1 MKFQK
6 EGYKK
11 TYKSIFLPLDAV
23 ISSIENIMKVE
34 DESKNMSNGIR
45 YKSGFV
51 ILIYFVMTQFVG
63 IIGVQLLAKTGW
75 YDIHGNQQQ
84 AIQQLLVHWEL
95 IGFSLMLIIIFL
107 IYSKELINDLKLSI
121 KLSRNSFIWI
131 LVGIIFVF
139 LAQMVGSVLDKSV
152 FQLTTQSANTS
163 STVAAAAIS
172 PVALVSIVLLAPLVE
187 EFVFRYAAI
196 NILMSKFKKTW
207 SILISALFFSIMHF
221 DFPFIFGYF
230 LIGVILAVVYMRT
243 NRLLVSF
250 VVHAS
255 MNLIVVIL
263 QIS

>member
-1 MKFQK
+1 MNN
-6 EGYKK
+6 
-11 TYKSIFLPLDAV
+11 S
-23 ISSIENIMKVE
+23 NIH
-34 DESKNMSNGIR
+34 
-45 YKSGFV
+45 KSGYI
-51 ILIYFVMTQFVG
+51 ILIYFIMTQFVG

-75 YDIHGNQQQ
+75 YDIQGNQQQ

-95 IGFSLMLIIIFL
+95 IGFSLTLIIFFL
-107 IYSKELINDLKLSI
+107 IYRKELMKDTKLSI
-121 KLSRNSFIWI
+121 TLSRRTFVWI
-131 LVGIIFVF
+131 LVGIILVF
-139 LAQMVGSVLDKSV
+139 LGQMVGSLLDKSI

-163 STVAAAAIS
+163 STVADAAIS
-172 PVALVSIVLLAPLVE
+172 PMALISIVLLAPLVE

-207 SILISALFFSIMHF
+207 SIIISSLFFSIIHF

-230 LIGVILAVVYMRT
+230 LIGIILAVVYMRT

>member
-1 MKFQK
+1 MNN
-6 EGYKK
+6 
-11 TYKSIFLPLDAV
+11 S
-23 ISSIENIMKVE
+23 NIH
-34 DESKNMSNGIR
+34 
-45 YKSGFV
+45 KSGYI
-51 ILIYFVMTQFVG
+51 ILIYFIMTQFVG

-75 YDIHGNQQQ
+75 YDIQGNQQQ

-95 IGFSLMLIIIFL
+95 IGFSLTLIIFFL
-107 IYSKELINDLKLSI
+107 IYRKELMKDTKLSI
-121 KLSRNSFIWI
+121 KLSRSSFVWI
-131 LVGIIFVF
+131 LFGIIFVF
-139 LAQMVGSVLDKSV
+139 LGQMVGSLLDKSV

-163 STVAAAAIS
+163 STVAAAVIS

-196 NILMSKFKKTW
+196 NILTQKFKQTW
-207 SILISALFFSIMHF
+207 SILISSLFFSIMHF
-221 DFPFIFGYF
+221 DFPFVFGYF

-263 QIS
+263 QIF

>member
-1 MKFQK
+1 MNMNN
-6 EGYKK
+6 
-11 TYKSIFLPLDAV
+11 S
-23 ISSIENIMKVE
+23 NIH
-34 DESKNMSNGIR
+34 
-45 YKSGFV
+45 KSGYI

-75 YDIHGNQQQ
+75 YDIQGNQQQ
-84 AIQQLLVHWEL
+84 AIQQLLVHWDL

-107 IYSKELINDLKLSI
+107 IYSKEIINNQKLSI

-139 LAQMVGSVLDKSV
+139 LAQIVGSMLDKSI

-163 STVAAAAIS
+163 NTVAAAVIS
-172 PVALVSIVLLAPLVE
+172 PVALIPIVLLAPLVE

-196 NILMSKFKKTW
+196 NILMSKFKRTW
-207 SILISALFFSIMHF
+207 SILISSSFFSIMHF

-230 LIGVILAVVYMRT
+230 LIGVILALVYVHT

-263 QIS
+263 KIS

>member
-1 MKFQK
+1 
-6 EGYKK
+6 
-11 TYKSIFLPLDAV
+11 
-23 ISSIENIMKVE
+23 MKVE
-34 DESKNMSNGIR
+34 DESKNMSSGIR

-75 YDIHGNQQQ
+75 YDIQGNQQQ

-95 IGFSLMLIIIFL
+95 IGFSLTLIIFFL
-107 IYSKELINDLKLSI
+107 IYSKELMNDPKLSI
-121 KLSRNSFIWI
+121 KLSRNSVVWI
-131 LVGIIFVF
+131 LVGIIVVF

-172 PVALVSIVLLAPLVE
+172 PVARISIVLLAPLVE

-196 NILMSKFKKTW
+196 NILMSKFKQTW

>member
-1 MKFQK
+1 MKGK
-6 EGYKK
+6 Y
-11 TYKSIFLPLDAV
+11 I
-23 ISSIENIMKVE
+23 
-34 DESKNMSNGIR
+34 NMNNSNLH
-45 YKSGFV
+45 KSGYI

-75 YDIHGNQQQ
+75 YDIQGNQQQ
-84 AIQQLLVHWEL
+84 AIQQLLVHWDL

-107 IYSKELINDLKLSI
+107 IFSKELTNNPKLSI
-121 KLSRNSFIWI
+121 KLSGSLFVRI
-131 LVGIIFVF
+131 LVGILVVF
-139 LAQMVGSVLDKSV
+139 LAQIVGSMLDKSI

-163 STVAAAAIS
+163 NTVAAAAIS
-172 PVALVSIVLLAPLVE
+172 PVALISIVLLAPLVE

-196 NILMSKFKKTW
+196 NILMSKFKQTW
-207 SILISALFFSIMHF
+207 SILISSSFFSIMHF

-230 LIGVILAVVYMRT
+230 LIGVILALVYVRT

>member
-1 MKFQK
+1 ML
-6 EGYKK
+6 
-11 TYKSIFLPLDAV
+11 IVAV
-23 ISSIENIMKVE
+23 MSGIEKIKKVE
-34 DESKNMSNGIR
+34 DGIKNMSSGIK

-63 IIGVQLLAKTGW
+63 IIGVLLLAKTGW
-75 YDIHGNQQQ
+75 YDIQGNQQQ
-84 AIQQLLVHWEL
+84 AIQKLLVHWEL

-107 IYSKELINDLKLSI
+107 IYSKELINDPKLSI
-121 KLSRNSFIWI
+121 KLSRKSFIWI
-131 LVGIIFVF
+131 LIGIIFVF
-139 LAQMVGSVLDKSV
+139 FAQMVGSVLDKSV

-196 NILMSKFKKTW
+196 NILTGKFKQTW
-207 SILISALFFSIMHF
+207 SILISSLFFSIMHF

-230 LIGVILAVVYMRT
+230 LIGLVLAVVYMRT

>member
-1 MKFQK
+1 M
-6 EGYKK
+6 
-11 TYKSIFLPLDAV
+11 
-23 ISSIENIMKVE
+23 SS
-34 DESKNMSNGIR
+34 GIR

-75 YDIHGNQQQ
+75 YDIQGNQQQ
-84 AIQQLLVHWEL
+84 AIQQLLVHWDL

-107 IYSKELINDLKLSI
+107 IYGKEIINDPKLSI

-139 LAQMVGSVLDKSV
+139 LAQIVGSMLDKSI

-163 STVAAAAIS
+163 NIVAAAAAIS
-172 PVALVSIVLLAPLVE
+172 PVALISIVLLAPLVE

-196 NILMSKFKKTW
+196 NILMSKFKQTW
-207 SILISALFFSIMHF
+207 SILISSSFFSIMHF

-230 LIGVILAVVYMRT
+230 LIGVILALVYVRT